1 MKSFEKIKRIISD
14 SIKNIIAKRTA
25 IKNIIALISADW
37 LYETF
42 NLDVV
47 MLIRHPAAFVAS
59 LKVKQWNF
67 DFSNF
72 SSQLPLFKPEL
83 LKYESAI
90 MEAVENKKDIVDQC
104 IILWNVIHYLIL
116 FYQEKYSKEWDFIRH
131 EDLSRRPEYEFKK
144 KYLNI

>member
-67 DFSNF
+67 DFSNL

>member
-1 MKSFEKIKRIISD
+1 MKSFGKIKRIISD
-14 SIKNIIAKRTA
+14 CIKNIIAKRTA

-37 LYETF
+37 LYKTF

-59 LKVKQWNF
+59 FKVKQWNF

-83 LKYESAI
+83 LKYESAV
-90 MEAVENKKDIVDQC
+90 MEVVENKKI
-104 IILWNVIHYLIL
+104 
-116 FYQEKYSKEWDFIRH
+116 S
-131 EDLSRRPEYEFKK
+131 
-144 KYLNI
+144 